1 MDFKQARKERRLT
14 LKQVAEASGYGIG
27 TISDLERT
35 GAGGKHLREKLEGI
49 YGLRNPETVSLK
61 DSVGENLI
69 DGVVIVFF
77 LLKPVYNILFSKEYI
92 YCILL

>member
-69 DGVVIVFF
+69 DDALSDLQTIRDA
-77 LLKPVYNILFSKEYI
+77 LNDLERKLKKLKP
-92 YCILL
+92 

>member
-1 MDFKQARKERRLT
+1 MDIKQARKERRLT

-69 DGVVIVFF
+69 DDALSDLQTIRDA
-77 LLKPVYNILFSKEYI
+77 LNDLERKLKKLKP
-92 YCILL
+92 